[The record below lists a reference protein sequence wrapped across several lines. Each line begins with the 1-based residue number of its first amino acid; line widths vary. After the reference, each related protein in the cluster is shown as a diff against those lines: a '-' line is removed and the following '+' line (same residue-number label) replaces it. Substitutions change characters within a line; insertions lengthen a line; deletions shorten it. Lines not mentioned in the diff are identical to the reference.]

1 MPLSTGARLGPYEVL
16 SPIGA
21 GGMGEVYRAKDTR
34 LDRTV
39 AIKIIRSHAAVGAG
53 FRERFSREAKA
64 ISALDHP
71 NICALYD
78 VGHESGMDYLVIQY
92 LEGETLADRLAQGRL
107 RPELALRYAA
117 QIAAALDA
125 AHRKGIV
132 HRDLKPANVMLTK
145 GGLKLLDF
153 GLAKM
158 VAQPLA
164 DGVADRATETSPLT
178 TDGAILGTLPY
189 MSPEQLE
196 GRQLD
201 GRSDVFS
208 FGAIL
213 FEMLSG
219 QRLFQSDSSAGVIS
233 AIMSTDRPLLGNLNT
248 GLPDNIQRSLDRLLR
263 KCLAKQPDDRWQS
276 AGDLADELS
285 WIEAESRRTGQVSH
299 VSVRSSRWSTWSVTL
314 AGLVGVSV
322 AVGGLAWFGMLRGRE
337 PSAPPPKLQFLLD
350 APPQTTFGDLYD
362 GIATSPDGRHV
373 VLAARSSETRSSL
386 WLRTL
391 DSLNARPLQGT
402 EDAHS
407 PTWSPDGRS
416 VAFFADDKLKR
427 LDIAGGTPLS
437 LCDATVAPFWTTGA
451 AWSPNGVIL
460 FGGTEGLQQVSASG
474 GVPTLVTRVDPSRR
488 ETGHG
493 FPQFL
498 PDANRFLYLVTSNDA
513 NVQGIYVSS
522 LGNPGQRTRILGT
535 PGKAAYAPP
544 REARPGHLLW
554 MQDHTLVAQRFDAD
568 ALQLHGDPVPVAQD
582 VEREH
587 LQRTAGVLGIGR
599 RPADVFHGIHVQQA
613 VGRVDAPQ
621 RQGAST
627 RCA

>member
-92 LEGETLADRLAQGRL
+92 LEGETLAERLAQGPL
-107 RPELALRYAA
+107 RPEQALRYAA

-145 GGLKLLDF
+145 GGVKLLDF
-153 GLAKM
+153 GLAKL

-196 GRQLD
+196 GASAGWTQRRVFI
-201 GRSDVFS
+201 RSDPVRDALRAAS
-208 FGAIL
+208 YSRARAG
-213 FEMLSG
+213 
-219 QRLFQSDSSAGVIS
+219 AGVIS
-233 AIMSTDRPLLGNLNT
+233 GIMSTLIRPPLGNLNT

-350 APPQTTFGDLYD
+350 APPPNDLR
-362 GIATSPDGRHV
+362 G
-373 VLAARSSETRSSL
+373 SL
-386 WLRTL
+386 
-391 DSLNARPLQGT
+391 
-402 EDAHS
+402 
-407 PTWSPDGRS
+407 
-416 VAFFADDKLKR
+416 
-427 LDIAGGTPLS
+427 
-437 LCDATVAPFWTTGA
+437 
-451 AWSPNGVIL
+451 
-460 FGGTEGLQQVSASG
+460 
-474 GVPTLVTRVDPSRR
+474 
-488 ETGHG
+488 
-493 FPQFL
+493 
-498 PDANRFLYLVTSNDA
+498 
-513 NVQGIYVSS
+513 
-522 LGNPGQRTRILGT
+522 
-535 PGKAAYAPP
+535 
-544 REARPGHLLW
+544 
-554 MQDHTLVAQRFDAD
+554 
-568 ALQLHGDPVPVAQD
+568 
-582 VEREH
+582 
-587 LQRTAGVLGIGR
+587 
-599 RPADVFHGIHVQQA
+599 
-613 VGRVDAPQ
+613 
-621 RQGAST
+621 
-627 RCA
+627 